1 MKLSGPSFDTKHPA
15 GAFAGQPSCE
25 DSPAK
30 KPDEPDN
37 AKMALNCVVA
47 AEVGWKSNTELPLP
61 GSSARSAAVKVRGAP
76 ASEKLPTGVVPLKI
90 VSTRLCIV
98 IPVLD

>member
-30 KPDEPDN
+30 KLDEPGS
-37 AKMALNCVVA
+37 AKMALNCACSA
-47 AEVGWKSNTELPLP
+47 AVRWKSNTELPLP
-61 GSSARSAAVKVRGAP
+61 GSSARYGAVKVRGAP
-76 ASEKLPTGVVPLKI
+76 ASEKLPTEVVPLKI